1 MVISL
6 NLLIAQQLTVLF
18 NIDWSKH
25 ILCTRS
31 CLLTGHIS
39 GRTASVRDQLT
50 GTLYNTNP
58 VSVPAATNAP
68 PPRTLFGR
76 LGIRKPSLLSLSG
89 PLVPPH
95 AAHTART
102 FSLDDLL
109 KPPVRSKKC
118 PVPFFTVLGPG
129 LVHVHPSLHCTITPL
144 LFYFI
149 FVQHNYILNVC
160 FNYLQLLSL

>member
-6 NLLIAQQLTVLF
+6 NLLIPQQLTVLL

-31 CLLTGHIS
+31 CLLIGHIS

-76 LGIRKPSLLSLSG
+76 LGIRKPSLLSLTG

-129 LVHVHPSLHCTITPL
+129 LVHVHPSLHCTIHPTSL
-144 LFYFI
+144 LFYF
-149 FVQHNYILNVC
+149 C
-160 FNYLQLLSL
+160 STQLYSTCVF